1 MDFKK
6 SLKDVLVLVIICA
19 VFATVLAAVNS
30 VTAPII
36 ADRLEQAANEAYFS
50 VMEGA
55 TGFETLDLSQYTLPK
70 TVPSDHSLLSDP
82 RRDQP
87 RTKEPGSAHLVTQ
100 RTVSK

>member
-55 TGFETLDLSQYTLPK
+55 TGFEVVDLSQYTLPK
-70 TVPSDHSLLSDP
+70 TV
-82 RRDQP
+82 
-87 RTKEPGSAHLVTQ
+87 KEAMN
-100 RTVSK
+100 